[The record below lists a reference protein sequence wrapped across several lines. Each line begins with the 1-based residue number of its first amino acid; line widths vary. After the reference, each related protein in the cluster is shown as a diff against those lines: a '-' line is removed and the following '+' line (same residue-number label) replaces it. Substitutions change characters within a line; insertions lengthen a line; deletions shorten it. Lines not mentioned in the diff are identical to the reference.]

1 MAEYV
6 DRYDVG
12 SLESTERKYS
22 DYEIMKRLINQYVL
36 KQRGLFFIELCL
48 IFAKMVMVLI
58 GPYLYKITLD
68 YFIQETPTSDG
79 KWLADFIVSM
89 SDGSLPS
96 ILLTSAVLFGMIGLL
111 EWLASSF
118 QFYYLDKL
126 GFTVIADIREHFF
139 RHLNNLS
146 QRFFEYGNTGR
157 LVSRV
162 TNDAEALKKLMT
174 SGVIGL
180 IADLLMAFSSLL
192 VMLYLN
198 KGLTFISLLI
208 APILML
214 VSRLFQEWISTAW
227 RTARRNIASLTGKV
241 QDLMYG
247 AKVTKALTQEERSL
261 REFDEVNEQNMV
273 TQIRAETVSVTFSSI
288 VIVLSSIMTAA
299 IWYIG
304 GNEVLGSISTLGELV
319 AFSTYTTAF
328 FAPIQSL
335 SMFYGDIQ
343 SAISGAERIFTVLDM
358 EPEIRDPEKPV
369 TIDDPKGVVELK
381 DVSFSYVDDIQ
392 VLNGVNIKAEPGE
405 RVALFGPT
413 GSGKSTIINLL
424 GRFYDPTSGSV
435 FIDGIDIKE
444 IGVDQLRRL
453 VSIVLQEPFLFSG
466 TIEYNLKFSREDASD
481 EDMIRVSKLV
491 GVHDMIRSLP
501 DGYQTGLK
509 EHGSNLSFGQR
520 QLICLGRAILANPKI
535 LVFDE
540 ATSSV
545 DPYTEAVI
553 QKALMTEMENR
564 TVIIVTHRVSTV
576 RDSDKIIV
584 LDEGKVI
591 AQGTHDELLES
602 SELYKRLCEMQLV
615 STN

>member
-12 SLESTERKYS
+12 SLESTERQYS
-22 DYEIMKRLINQYVL
+22 DFQIVGRLMSDYIL
-36 KQRGLFFIELCL
+36 KQRRLFFIELAL
-48 IFAKMVMVLI
+48 IFSKMAVYLA
-58 GPYLYKITLD
+58 GPYIYKITLD
-68 YFIQETPTSDG
+68 YFIQDTPTADG
-79 KWLADFIVSM
+79 KWLADFIISL
-89 SDGSLPS
+89 SNGSLPS
-96 ILLTSAVLFGMIGLL
+96 ILLVSAALYGLFGLL
-111 EWLASSF
+111 EWLVSGF

-126 GFTVIADIREHFF
+126 GYTVIADIREDFF
-139 RHLNNLS
+139 SHLNNLS

-174 SGVIGL
+174 SGVIGVV
-180 IADLLMAFSSLL
+180 ADLLMASASLL
-192 VMLYLN
+192 MMLFLN
-198 KGLTFISLLI
+198 TRLTLIAVLI
-208 APILML
+208 APLLAL
-214 VSRLFQEWISTAW
+214 VSRLFQKWISSAW

-247 AKVTKALTQEERSL
+247 ARVTKALTQEDRSL

-273 TQIRAETVSVTFSSI
+273 TQIRAETVSVTFTSI
-288 VIVLSSIMTAA
+288 VIVLTSIMTAA
-299 IWYIG
+299 IWYLG
-304 GNEVLGSISTLGELV
+304 GNEVLASVATLGQLV
-319 AFSTYTTAF
+319 AFSTYTTSF
-328 FAPIQSL
+328 FTPIQSL

-358 EPEIRDPEKPV
+358 KPEVSEPDNPV
-369 TIDDPKGVVELK
+369 RIEDPKGVVEVK
-381 DVSFSYVDDIQ
+381 NVYFTYVDDIQ
-392 VLNGVNIKAEPGE
+392 VLNNVSFKAEPGN
-405 RVALFGPT
+405 RIALFGPT
-413 GSGKSTIINLL
+413 GSGKSTIINLI
-424 GRFYDPTSGSV
+424 GRFYDPTAGTV
-435 FIDGIDIKE
+435 LIDGVDLKKISL
-444 IGVDQLRRL
+444 DQLREI

-466 TIEYNLKFSREDASD
+466 TIEYNLKFSREDATD
-481 EDMIRVSKLV
+481 EEMKQVARIV
-491 GVHDMIRSLP
+491 GIHDMVERLP
-501 DGYQTGLK
+501 DGYQTDLM

-576 RDSDKIIV
+576 RDSDLIIV
-584 LDEGKVI
+584 LDEGEVK
-591 AQGTHDELLES
+591 AKGTHNELLES

-615 STN
+615 STI

>member
-22 DYEIMKRLINQYVL
+22 DLQVMRRLMSDYVL
-36 KQRGLFFIELCL
+36 KQRGLFFIEMAL
-48 IFAKMVMVLI
+48 IFSKMVTYLA
-58 GPYLYKITLD
+58 GPYIYKITLD
-68 YFIQETPTSDG
+68 YFIQGTPTTDG
-79 KWLADFIVSM
+79 QWLADFIVSF
-89 SDGSLPS
+89 SDGSIQS
-96 ILLTSAVLFGMIGLL
+96 ILLVSATLYGLFGLL
-111 EWLASSF
+111 EWLLSAF

-139 RHLNNLS
+139 SHLNNLS

-174 SGVIGL
+174 SGVIGVV
-180 IADLLMAFSSLL
+180 ADLLMASASLL
-192 VMLYLN
+192 MMLFLN
-198 KGLTFISLLI
+198 ARLTFIAVLL
-208 APILML
+208 APLLAL
-214 VSRLFQEWISTAW
+214 VSRLFQTWISTAW
-227 RTARRNIASLTGKV
+227 RTARMNIASLTGKV

-247 AKVTKALTQEERSL
+247 ARVTKALTQEERSL

-273 TQIRAETVSVTFSSI
+273 TQIRAETVSVAFSSL

-299 IWYIG
+299 IWYLG
-304 GNEVLGSISTLGELV
+304 GNEVLQSVATLGQLV
-319 AFSTYTTAF
+319 AFSTYTATF
-328 FAPIQSL
+328 FTPIQSL

-358 EPEIRDPEKPV
+358 KPEVSESETPV
-369 TIDDPKGVVELK
+369 IIEDPKGVVEVK
-381 DVSFSYVDDIQ
+381 NVNFTYVGDIQ
-392 VLNGVNIKAEPGE
+392 VLNDVSFIAEPGK

-424 GRFYDPTSGSV
+424 GRFYDPTAGTV
-435 FIDGIDIKE
+435 MIDGVDIKE
-444 IGVDQLRRL
+444 VSLGQLRRI

-466 TIEYNLKFSREDASD
+466 TIEYNLKFSREDATD
-481 EDMIRVSKLV
+481 EEMVRVARLV
-491 GVHDMIRSLP
+491 SIHDMVESLP
-501 DGYQTGLK
+501 DGYQTELK
-509 EHGSNLSFGQR
+509 EHGSNMSFGQR
-520 QLICLGRAILANPKI
+520 QLICLGRAILADPKI

-576 RDSDKIIV
+576 RDSDLIIV
-584 LDEGKVI
+584 LDEGKVK
-591 AQGTHDELLES
+591 AQGTHNELLES

-615 STN
+615 SSI

>member
-22 DYEIMKRLINQYVL
+22 DLDIMKRLIKDYVL
-36 KQRGLFFIELCL
+36 KQKGLFLIELGL
-48 IFAKMVMVLI
+48 ILAKMSLVLV

-68 YFIQETPTSDG
+68 YFIQDTPTADG
-79 KWLADFIVSM
+79 KWLADYIVSL
-89 SDGSLPS
+89 SNGNLSS
-96 ILLTSAVLFGMIGLL
+96 ILLVSAVLFGMVGLL
-111 EWLASSF
+111 EWIASSF

-139 RHLNNLS
+139 SHLNNLS

-174 SGVIGL
+174 SGVIGV
-180 IADLLMAFSSLL
+180 IADLLMAVSSLL

-198 KGLTFISLLI
+198 KELTFISLLI

-214 VSRLFQEWISTAW
+214 VSRLFQGWISSAW

-247 AKVTKALTQEERSL
+247 AKVTKALTQEERNL

-273 TQIRAETVSVTFSSI
+273 TQIRAETVSVAFSSV

-319 AFSTYTTAF
+319 AFSTYTTTF

-358 EPEIRDPEKPV
+358 KPEVDEPEAPV
-369 TIDDPKGVVELK
+369 TIVEPKGVIDLRDVGFSYIDGIQVLS
-381 DVSFSYVDDIQ
+381 DVSFI
-392 VLNGVNIKAEPGE
+392 AEPGN

-424 GRFYDPTSGSV
+424 GRFYDPTSGV
-435 FIDGIDIKE
+435 VNIDGVDIRD
-444 IGVDQLRRL
+444 ISLGQLRRI

-466 TIEYNLKFSREDASD
+466 TIEYNLKFSREDATD
-481 EDMIRVSKLV
+481 EDIIRVSKLV
-491 GVHDMIRSLP
+491 GVHDMISRLP

-509 EHGSNLSFGQR
+509 EYGSNLSFGQR
-520 QLICLGRAILANPKI
+520 QLICLGRAILADPKI

-545 DPYTEAVI
+545 DPYTEAMI

-584 LDEGKVI
+584 LDEGKVM

-602 SELYKRLCEMQLV
+602 SELYKKLCEMQLV
-615 STN
+615 STY

>member
-22 DYEIMKRLINQYVL
+22 DFQIVRRLMKDYVL
-36 KQRGLFFIELCL
+36 KQSGLFYIEMAL
-48 IFAKMVMVLI
+48 IFSKMVVYLA
-58 GPYLYKITLD
+58 GPYIYKITLD
-68 YFIQETPTSDG
+68 YFIQDTPTTDG
-79 KWLADFIVSM
+79 KWLADFIVSL
-89 SDGSLPS
+89 SNGSLSS
-96 ILLTSAVLFGMIGLL
+96 ILLVSATLYGLFGLL
-111 EWLASSF
+111 EWLVSAF

-126 GFTVIADIREHFF
+126 GYTVIADIREHFF
-139 RHLNNLS
+139 SHLNNLS

-174 SGVIGL
+174 SGVIGVV
-180 IADLLMAFSSLL
+180 ADLLMGSASLL
-192 VMLYLN
+192 MMLFLN
-198 KGLTFISLLI
+198 TRLTLIAVLI
-208 APILML
+208 APILAL
-214 VSRLFQEWISTAW
+214 VSRLFQKWISTSW

-247 AKVTKALTQEERSL
+247 ARVTKALTQEDRSL
-261 REFDEVNEQNMV
+261 QEFDEVNEQNMV
-273 TQIRAETVSVTFSSI
+273 TQIRAETVSVAFTSV
-288 VIVLSSIMTAA
+288 VIVLTSIMTAA
-299 IWYIG
+299 IWYLG
-304 GNEVLGSISTLGELV
+304 GNEVIASIATLGQLV
-319 AFSTYTTAF
+319 AFSTYATSF
-328 FAPIQSL
+328 FTPIQSL

-358 EPEIRDPEKPV
+358 KSEVSEPDNPV
-369 TIDDPKGVVELK
+369 RIDDPKGVVEVK
-381 DVSFSYVDDIQ
+381 NVDFTYVDDIQ
-392 VLNGVNIKAEPGE
+392 VLDDVSFKAEPGN

-413 GSGKSTIINLL
+413 GSGKSTIINLI
-424 GRFYDPTSGSV
+424 GRFYDPTAGTV
-435 FIDGIDIKE
+435 TIDG
-444 IGVDQLRRL
+444 VDLRKISQHQLREI

-466 TIEYNLKFSREDASD
+466 TIEYNLKFSRENATD
-481 EDMIRVSKLV
+481 EEMEQVARLV
-491 GVHDMIRSLP
+491 GIHDMVERLP
-501 DGYQTGLK
+501 DRYQTELM

-520 QLICLGRAILANPKI
+520 QLICLGRAILADPKI

-553 QKALMTEMENR
+553 QKALMTEMEKR

-576 RDSDKIIV
+576 RDSDLIIV
-584 LDEGKVI
+584 LDEGKVQ
-591 AQGTHDELLES
+591 AQGTHQELLES

-615 STN
+615 STL

>member
-22 DYEIMKRLINQYVL
+22 DFQIVRRLMKDYVL
-36 KQRGLFFIELCL
+36 KQSGLFYIEMAL
-48 IFAKMVMVLI
+48 IFSKMVVYLA
-58 GPYLYKITLD
+58 GPYIYKITLD
-68 YFIQETPTSDG
+68 YFIQDTPTTDG
-79 KWLADFIVSM
+79 KWLADFIVSL
-89 SDGSLPS
+89 SNGSLSS
-96 ILLTSAVLFGMIGLL
+96 ILLVSATLYGLFGLL
-111 EWLASSF
+111 EWLVSAF

-126 GFTVIADIREHFF
+126 GYTVIADIREHFF
-139 RHLNNLS
+139 SHLNNLS

-174 SGVIGL
+174 SGVIGVV
-180 IADLLMAFSSLL
+180 ADLLMGSASLL
-192 VMLYLN
+192 MMLFLN
-198 KGLTFISLLI
+198 TRLTLIAVLI
-208 APILML
+208 APILAL
-214 VSRLFQEWISTAW
+214 VSRLFQKWISTSW

-247 AKVTKALTQEERSL
+247 ARVTKALTQEDRSL
-261 REFDEVNEQNMV
+261 QEFDEVNEQNMV
-273 TQIRAETVSVTFSSI
+273 TQIRAETVSVAFTSV
-288 VIVLSSIMTAA
+288 VIVLTSIMTAA
-299 IWYIG
+299 IWYLG
-304 GNEVLGSISTLGELV
+304 GNEVIASIATLGQLV
-319 AFSTYTTAF
+319 AFSTYATSF
-328 FAPIQSL
+328 FTPIQSL

-358 EPEIRDPEKPV
+358 KSEVSEPDNPV
-369 TIDDPKGVVELK
+369 RIDDPKGVVEVK
-381 DVSFSYVDDIQ
+381 NVDFTYVDDIQ
-392 VLNGVNIKAEPGE
+392 VLDDVSFKAEPGN

-413 GSGKSTIINLL
+413 GSGKSTIINLI
-424 GRFYDPTSGSV
+424 GRFYDPTAGTV
-435 FIDGIDIKE
+435 TIDG
-444 IGVDQLRRL
+444 VDLRKINQHQLREI

-466 TIEYNLKFSREDASD
+466 TIEYNLKFSRENATD
-481 EDMIRVSKLV
+481 EEMEQVARLV
-491 GVHDMIRSLP
+491 GIHDMVERLP
-501 DGYQTGLK
+501 DRYQTELM

-520 QLICLGRAILANPKI
+520 QLICLGRAILADPKI

-553 QKALMTEMENR
+553 QKALMTEMEKR

-576 RDSDKIIV
+576 RDSDLIIV
-584 LDEGKVI
+584 LDEGKVQ
-591 AQGTHDELLES
+591 AQGTHQELLES

-615 STN
+615 STL

>member
-1 MAEYV
+1 VAEYV

-22 DYEIMKRLINQYVL
+22 DYEIMMRLIKDYVL
-36 KQRGLFFIELCL
+36 KQRGLFLIELGL
-48 IFAKMVMVLI
+48 IFAKMALVLI

-68 YFIQETPTSDG
+68 YFIQDTPTSDG
-79 KWLADFIVSM
+79 KWLADLIISFSN
-89 SDGSLPS
+89 GSLPS
-96 ILLTSAVLFGMIGLL
+96 ILLTSATLFGMIGLL
-111 EWLASSF
+111 EWLVSSF

-146 QRFFEYGNTGR
+146 QRFFEYGNTGK

-174 SGVIGL
+174 SGVIGVV
-180 IADLLMAFSSLL
+180 ADLLMAVSSLL
-192 VMLYLN
+192 VMLYMN
-198 KGLTFISLLI
+198 RGLTFISLLI

-214 VSRLFQEWISTAW
+214 VSRLFQGWISTAW

-273 TQIRAETVSVTFSSI
+273 TQIRAETVSVTFSSV

-358 EPEIRDPEKPV
+358 KPEVDESENPV
-369 TIDDPKGVVELK
+369 TIDNPKGVVEVK
-381 DVSFSYVDDIQ
+381 NVDFTYVDDIQ
-392 VLNGVNIKAEPGE
+392 VLNDVSFTAEPGT

-424 GRFYDPTSGSV
+424 GRFYDPTSGV
-435 FIDGIDIKE
+435 VTIDGVDIKE
-444 IGVDQLRRL
+444 VSLDQLRRI

-466 TIEYNLKFSREDASD
+466 TIEYNLKFSREDATD
-481 EDMIRVSKLV
+481 EEMERVARLV
-491 GVHDMIRSLP
+491 GIHEMIERLP
-501 DGYQTGLK
+501 DAYQTGLK

-520 QLICLGRAILANPKI
+520 QLICLGRAILADPKI

-545 DPYTEAVI
+545 DPYTEAMI

-576 RDSDKIIV
+576 RDSDKIIL
-584 LDEGKVI
+584 LDEGKVT

-615 STN
+615 STS

>member
-12 SLESTERKYS
+12 SLESTERQYT
-22 DYEIMKRLINQYVL
+22 DIQVLKRLMRDYVF
-36 KQRGLFFIELCL
+36 KQSGLFFIELAL
-48 IFAKMVMVLI
+48 IFMNMIAQLS
-58 GPYLYKITLD
+58 GPYIYKITLD
-68 YFIQETPTSDG
+68 YFIQNTPTEDG
-79 KWLADFIVSM
+79 KWLVDFIVAQSK
-89 SDGSLPS
+89 GGIAS
-96 ILLTSAVLFGMIGLL
+96 ILLVAAALYCMVTSLQ
-111 EWLASSF
+111 WLITAF

-139 RHLNNLS
+139 SHLNDLS

-174 SGVIGL
+174 SGVIGV
-180 IADLLMAFSSLL
+180 IADLLVASASLL
-192 VMLYLN
+192 MMFYLN
-198 KGLTFISLLI
+198 TRLTLIALLI
-208 APILML
+208 APILAL
-214 VSRLFQEWISTAW
+214 VSRLFQKWISNAW

-247 AKVTKALTQEERSL
+247 SRVTKALTQEERSL
-261 REFDEVNEQNMV
+261 KEFDEVNEQNMI
-273 TQIRAETVSVTFSSI
+273 TQIRAETVSVSFSSV

-299 IWYIG
+299 IWYLG
-304 GNEVLGSISTLGELV
+304 GNEVLESVATIGQLV
-319 AFSTYTTAF
+319 AFSTYAATF
-328 FAPIQSL
+328 FAPIQNL

-343 SAISGAERIFTVLDM
+343 SSISGAERIFTVLDM
-358 EPEIRDPEKPV
+358 EPEVSDPETPV
-369 TIDDPKGVVELK
+369 IIDDPKGVVELRNV
-381 DVSFSYVDDIQ
+381 DFTYVDDIQ
-392 VLNGVNIKAEPGE
+392 VLDDVSFTAEPGE

-424 GRFYDPTSGSV
+424 GRFYDPTGGSV
-435 FIDGIDIKE
+435 YIDGVDVRE
-444 IGVDQLRRL
+444 IGFAQLKRL

-481 EDMIRVSKLV
+481 EDMLRVSTLV
-491 GVHDMIRSLP
+491 GIHEMISNLP
-501 DGYQTGLK
+501 DGYQTELK

-520 QLICLGRAILANPKI
+520 QLICLGRAILADPKI

-545 DPYTEAVI
+545 DPYTEAMI
-553 QKALMTEMENR
+553 QKALTIEMENR

-584 LDEGKVI
+584 LDEGKVM
-591 AQGTHDELLES
+591 AQGTHDALLES
-602 SELYKRLCEMQLV
+602 SDLYRRLCEMQLV

>member
-22 DYEIMKRLINQYVL
+22 DFQIVRRLMKDYVL
-36 KQRGLFFIELCL
+36 KQSGLFYIEMAL
-48 IFAKMVMVLI
+48 IFSKMVVYLA
-58 GPYLYKITLD
+58 GPYIYKITLD
-68 YFIQETPTSDG
+68 YFIQDTPTTDG
-79 KWLADFIVSM
+79 KWLADFIVSL
-89 SDGSLPS
+89 SNGSLSS
-96 ILLTSAVLFGMIGLL
+96 ILLVSATLYGLFGLL
-111 EWLASSF
+111 EWLVSAF

-126 GFTVIADIREHFF
+126 GYTVIADIREHFF
-139 RHLNNLS
+139 SHLNNLS

-174 SGVIGL
+174 SGVIGVV
-180 IADLLMAFSSLL
+180 ADLLMGSASLL
-192 VMLYLN
+192 MMLFLN
-198 KGLTFISLLI
+198 TRLTLIAVLI
-208 APILML
+208 APILAL
-214 VSRLFQEWISTAW
+214 VSRLFQKWISTSW

-247 AKVTKALTQEERSL
+247 ARVTKALTQEDRSL
-261 REFDEVNEQNMV
+261 QEFDEVNEQNMV
-273 TQIRAETVSVTFSSI
+273 TQIRAETVSVAFTSV
-288 VIVLSSIMTAA
+288 VIVLTSIMTAA
-299 IWYIG
+299 IWYLG
-304 GNEVLGSISTLGELV
+304 GNEVIASIATLGQLV
-319 AFSTYTTAF
+319 AFSTYATSF
-328 FAPIQSL
+328 FTPIQSL

-358 EPEIRDPEKPV
+358 KSEVSEPDNPV
-369 TIDDPKGVVELK
+369 RIDDPKGVVEVK
-381 DVSFSYVDDIQ
+381 NVDFTYVDDIQ
-392 VLNGVNIKAEPGE
+392 VLDDVSFKAEPGN

-413 GSGKSTIINLL
+413 GSGKSTIINLI
-424 GRFYDPTSGSV
+424 GRFYDPTAGTV
-435 FIDGIDIKE
+435 TIDG
-444 IGVDQLRRL
+444 VDLRKINQHQLREI

-466 TIEYNLKFSREDASD
+466 TIEYNLKFSREDTTD
-481 EDMIRVSKLV
+481 EEMKQVARLV
-491 GVHDMIRSLP
+491 GIHDMVEKLP
-501 DGYQTGLK
+501 DRYQTELM

-520 QLICLGRAILANPKI
+520 QLICLGRAILADPKI

-553 QKALMTEMENR
+553 QKALMTEMEKR

-576 RDSDKIIV
+576 RDSDLIIV
-584 LDEGKVI
+584 LDEGKVQ
-591 AQGTHDELLES
+591 AQGTHQELLES

-615 STN
+615 STL

>member
-22 DYEIMKRLINQYVL
+22 DLQVMRRLMSDYVL
-36 KQRGLFFIELCL
+36 KQRGLFFIEMAL
-48 IFAKMVMVLI
+48 IFSKMVTYLA
-58 GPYLYKITLD
+58 GPYIYKITLD
-68 YFIQETPTSDG
+68 YFIQGTPTADG
-79 KWLADFIVSM
+79 QWLADFIVLF
-89 SDGSLPS
+89 SDGSIPS
-96 ILLTSAVLFGMIGLL
+96 ILLVSATLYGLFGLL
-111 EWLASSF
+111 EWLLSAF

-139 RHLNNLS
+139 SHLNNLS

-174 SGVIGL
+174 SGVIGVV
-180 IADLLMAFSSLL
+180 ADLLMASASLL
-192 VMLYLN
+192 MMLFLN
-198 KGLTFISLLI
+198 ARLTLI
-208 APILML
+208 AVLLAPLLAL
-214 VSRLFQEWISTAW
+214 VSRLFQKWISTAW

-247 AKVTKALTQEERSL
+247 ARVTKALTQEERSL

-273 TQIRAETVSVTFSSI
+273 TQIRAETVSVAFSSV
-288 VIVLSSIMTAA
+288 VIVLSSIMTTA
-299 IWYIG
+299 IWYFG
-304 GNEVLGSISTLGELV
+304 GNEVLQSVATLGQLV
-319 AFSTYTTAF
+319 AFSTYTATF
-328 FAPIQSL
+328 FTPIQSL

-358 EPEIRDPEKPV
+358 KPEVSESETPV
-369 TIDDPKGVVELK
+369 IIEDPKGVVEVK
-381 DVSFSYVDDIQ
+381 NVNFTYVDDIQ
-392 VLNGVNIKAEPGE
+392 VLNDVSFIAEPGK

-424 GRFYDPTSGSV
+424 GRFYDPTSGV
-435 FIDGIDIKE
+435 VTIDGVDLKE
-444 IGVDQLRRL
+444 VSLGQLRRI

-466 TIEYNLKFSREDASD
+466 TIEYNLKFSRQDATD
-481 EDMIRVSKLV
+481 EEMIRVARLV
-491 GVHDMIRSLP
+491 SIHDMVESLP
-501 DGYQTGLK
+501 DGYLTELK

-520 QLICLGRAILANPKI
+520 QLIGLGRAILADPKV

-576 RDSDKIIV
+576 RDSDLIIV
-584 LDEGKVI
+584 LDEGKVM

-615 STN
+615 SSI